1 VEKATSEAH
10 EAATGWLLYPK
21 NGLRFFAREGGK
33 DGLLRMALDDFEH
46 WHTLHRAPGEELSE
60 GWRLKYSEADVQP
73 DGNEGETQQEGHP
86 RAPAEVKNLR
96 WRV

>member
-1 VEKATSEAH
+1 LEVEKATSEAH
-10 EAATGWLLYPK
+10 EAPTGWLLYPK

-73 DGNEGETQQEGHP
+73 TATRVRLSRKGTHELQP
-86 RAPAEVKNLR
+86 R
-96 WRV
+96 